1 MTAFRARSK
10 RERERERIMFILA
23 RLIIRGIRLKEFFV
37 EGNPC
42 LNVKHPERVAYDN
55 EIIMTTRDK
64 DVIDRLY

>member
-1 MTAFRARSK
+1 M
-10 RERERERIMFILA
+10 REKERIMFILV
-23 RLIIRGIRLKEFFV
+23 RLITDGIAMKEFFV